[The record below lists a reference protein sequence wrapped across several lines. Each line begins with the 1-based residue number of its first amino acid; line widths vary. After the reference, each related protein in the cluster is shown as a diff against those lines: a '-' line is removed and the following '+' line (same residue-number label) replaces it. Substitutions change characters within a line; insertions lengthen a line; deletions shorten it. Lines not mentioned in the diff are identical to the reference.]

1 MSQIVSS
8 LPGRIRVRAPALRRQ
23 SHAQHVKAALARLDG
38 VTRVESNPNA
48 SCIVIH
54 FDPARVVIE
63 EFDTLVEK
71 TIDDALAKPLTIGRR
86 PTRMQVNR
94 YAKVGMLGSL
104 ATSMALAASGQKRWH
119 AITGAVFLG
128 CLGVHLGV
136 HRRHLLR

>member
-1 MSQIVSS
+1 MSRIVSS
-8 LPGRIRVRAPALRRQ
+8 LPGRIRVRAPALRKQ
-23 SHAQHVKAALARLDG
+23 VHAQHVTAALARLDG
-38 VTRVESNPNA
+38 VTRIESNPNA

-54 FDPARVVIE
+54 FAPSRVVIE
-63 EFDTLVEK
+63 DFDTLVEK
-71 TIDDALAKPLTIGRR
+71 TIDDVLAKPLTNGRR

-94 YAKVGMLGSL
+94 YAKVVMLGSL
-104 ATSMALAASGQKRWH
+104 ATSVALAASGQKRWH